1 MTSRIPQFYLPAGA
15 RIAHGVLLAASCVWL
30 AAALAKARVAELSR
44 VT

>member
-1 MTSRIPQFYLPAGA
+1 MRWGAGALAFAGA
-15 RIAHGVLLAASCVWL
+15 RIAHGVLLAAGCVWL